1 MKKSIHSTDAVSP
14 DDQQM
19 IASQRAKCCLF
30 YMYAIICYAGS
41 SKLSVHDAHEICSL
55 SVLAK
60 SCRLFEDPTP
70 YDEVVLSLTAFTEQ
84 ILAARME
91 ELMMIVDKDT
101 EILDAGVK
109 HMLQQAPK
117 VSLLWKRLFVDGTL
131 TCCFDAESTEGDL
144 YSVNLLTGIV
154 LFNGLPP
161 SRLPNLI
168 LEHPLYE
175 RTFQNR
181 DFEVVLTAD
190 GKLQTTRTIS
200 GFQYR
205 FFFTSSERL
214 IIQEAMVWQDDED
227 IFELLD
233 GTLEQ
238 VNSWGIDLPIRL
250 QLMHSHWYCR
260 ALKCITLRPH
270 VFNQLAIQFLLMD
283 TGPTGP

>member
-1 MKKSIHSTDAVSP
+1 MQNKPQDHKKTTVLGEVATYAVQWDSKSQEVAIEFASIVQDWADALKKSIHSTDAVSP
-14 DDQQM
+14 EDQQT

-41 SKLSVHDAHEICSL
+41 SELSVRDAQEMCSL

-70 YDEVVLSLTAFTEQ
+70 YDEVVLSLIAFTEE

-101 EILDAGVK
+101 EILDATVK

-117 VSLLWKRLFVDGTL
+117 VPLLWKRSLVDGTL

-144 YSVNLLTGIV
+144 YSINLLRGIV

-161 SRLPNLI
+161 SRLPSLI

-200 GFQYR
+200 RFQ
-205 FFFTSSERL
+205 
-214 IIQEAMVWQDDED
+214 
-227 IFELLD
+227 
-233 GTLEQ
+233 
-238 VNSWGIDLPIRL
+238 
-250 QLMHSHWYCR
+250 
-260 ALKCITLRPH
+260 
-270 VFNQLAIQFLLMD
+270 
-283 TGPTGP
+283 